1 MEFSLHPSPC
11 ARIRHRM
18 SSLDCVPMPRDFRV
32 SILHRE
38 RMKRKEERRR
48 IEGKYFSPSSRGKNR
63 RRGMFKGDGFLL
75 SFEERATRA
84 FDQFLARI
92 FANGPRSSSQF

>member
-1 MEFSLHPSPC
+1 MEFPLHPSPC

-84 FDQFLARI
+84 FDQFLARAY
-92 FANGPRSSSQF
+92 FRE